1 MHKAVTLNPEP
12 FKMRLADWW
21 DSPRLYYILP
31 NRIYYFLGAEVSD
44 SSGEDD
50 WYDLIDALFPE
61 KRCSWLVRGS
71 EMARSPD
78 IFDAS
83 SDSSSESADGSQP
96 RPDCSDASSDFSS
109 DSADGSQPRPD
120 SPVPE
125 DGSQPSPDSP
135 DSADSADALGFLV
148 RNDRLLRAVYLQI

>member
-1 MHKAVTLNPEP
+1 
-12 FKMRLADWW
+12 MRLADWW
-21 DSPRLYYILP
+21 DSPSLYYILP
-31 NRIYYFLGAEVSD
+31 NRIYYFLGAEVSY

-50 WYDLIDALFPE
+50 WYDLIDALFPPE
-61 KRCSWLVRGS
+61 KHCSWLVRGS

-96 RPDCSDASSDFSS
+96 RPD
-109 DSADGSQPRPD
+109 

-135 DSADSADALGFLV
+135 DSADSADALGGAQPGEEGRF
-148 RNDRLLRAVYLQI
+148 